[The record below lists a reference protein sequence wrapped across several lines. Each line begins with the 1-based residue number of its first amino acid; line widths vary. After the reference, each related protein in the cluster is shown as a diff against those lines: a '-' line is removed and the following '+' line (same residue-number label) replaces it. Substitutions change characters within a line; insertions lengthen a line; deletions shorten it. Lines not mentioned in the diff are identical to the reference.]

1 MKYMIRER
9 YTCQRGKVPEYLESL
24 KIVVGF
30 TQAGGIEFHKILVD
44 ISGPMDTVYHEFEV
58 DDIQQYFAFERG
70 VYENP
75 DVDTQKLIDHVNS
88 ITASAEREIFEVLM

>member
-30 TQAGGIEFHKILVD
+30 MQAGIEFHKILVD

-75 DVDTQKLIDHVNS
+75 DADTQKLIDHVNIIS
-88 ITASAEREIFEVLM
+88 VSAEREIFEVLM